1 MRGRIVKR
9 EIKSRDGKVLW
20 SARHWTIIVDVGKDP
35 VTGKRKQLSQTFKGT
50 HKEAE
55 RELSHI
61 LTMIESGK
69 GVKPIKL
76 TLGQYL
82 NQWLDEY
89 AKVNTTPRTY
99 QRYKEIVRDNL
110 IPALGSIPIMDL
122 KPYHIQSYYTK
133 ALESGRKDGKG
144 GLSAKTVT
152 HYHRVLFEALKYAVK
167 HEMIFRNVA
176 ETVTPPKPKAK
187 KITVI
192 DSQGVN
198 RLLEAVKDSFYYP
211 IFYAAVY
218 TGMRRSELLG
228 LRWQNVD
235 LDFLTISVTETLHRL
250 NDSSYFYGEP
260 KSKRGKRSIAIS
272 PSVALL
278 LREYK
283 AKQQADRLLLGVQ
296 LTDNDL
302 VFSMPDG
309 SPMSPHA
316 VTWAFV
322 NLRNKLGFAGLRLH
336 DLRHTHA
343 TLLLKQGVHPKVVSE
358 RLGHSTVGI
367 TLDTYSHVLPGL
379 QEAAAVG
386 FEEMLKKSAPENFC
400 EQSVSKT
407 RHKAL
412 ETV

>member
-1 MRGRIVKR
+1 MV
-9 EIKSRDGKVLW
+9 
-20 SARHWTIIVDVGKDP
+20 VDIGIDP
-35 VTGKRKQLSQTFKGT
+35 KTGKRKQLCRTFRGKKT
-50 HKEAE
+50 AQKQLAN
-55 RELSHI
+55 I
-61 LTMIESGK
+61 ITMVESGK
-69 GVKPIKL
+69 TVRPVKL

-89 AKVNTTPRTY
+89 AKANTTPRTY
-99 QRYKEIVRDNL
+99 QRYKEIVQDNL
-110 IPALGSIPIMDL
+110 IPALGSIPLMEL
-122 KPYHIQSYYTK
+122 KPHHVQSYYGK

-152 HYHRVLFEALKYAVK
+152 HYHRLLFEALRYAVK

-176 ETVTPPKPKAK
+176 EAVTPPKPKGK

-192 DSQGVN
+192 DSQSVN
-198 RLLEAVKDSFYYP
+198 RLLEAVKDSLYYP
-211 IFYAAVY
+211 IFYTAVY

-250 NDSSYFYGEP
+250 NDGSYFYGEP

-278 LREYK
+278 LREHK
-283 AKQQADRLLLGVQ
+283 AKQEAARILLGGQ
-296 LTDNDL
+296 LTDSDL

-316 VTWAFV
+316 VTRAFV
-322 NLRNKLGFAGLRLH
+322 DLRNKLGFAGLRFH
-336 DLRHTHA
+336 DLRHCHA
-343 TLLLKQGVHPKVVSE
+343 SLLLKQGVNPKVVSE

-379 QEAAAVG
+379 QEAAAAG
-386 FEEMLKKSAPENFC
+386 FEEMMKKSSPEKSR
-400 EQSVSKT
+400 EHSVSMA
-407 RHKAL
+407 RHNTENRL
-412 ETV
+412 